1 MNVLITG
8 GAGYIG
14 THTLLALNDAGYAP
28 VVIDNLSNSTKDALR
43 QTERLGG
50 IQFPFYEADVRD
62 RSVLRQIFRTHSIEA
77 VIHFAGLK
85 AVGESVSQPLRY
97 FSNNLESTLAL
108 LDVMKEHGCHQL
120 VFSSSATVY
129 GAPQQLPLTE
139 DHPLSVTNPYGRT
152 KLMIEEILND
162 LAQSDAF
169 WRIAMLRYFNP
180 VGAHPSGR
188 IGEAPLGP
196 PNNLFPC
203 ITQFMAG
210 VRTELK
216 VFGDDY
222 PTHDGTGVRDYI
234 HVCDL
239 AEGHVSALKKLEELG
254 GAVSINLGTGKG
266 HSVLEVIHLFEQVS
280 GRTIPYQ
287 IAPRRPGD
295 VAECYADAT
304 KAKQLLGWEANYD
317 LPRMIQ
323 DSWRWQKS

>member
-1 MNVLITG
+1 
-8 GAGYIG
+8 
-14 THTLLALNDAGYAP
+14 
-28 VVIDNLSNSTKDALR
+28 
-43 QTERLGG
+43 
-50 IQFPFYEADVRD
+50 
-62 RSVLRQIFRTHSIEA
+62 
-77 VIHFAGLK
+77 
-85 AVGESVSQPLRY
+85 
-97 FSNNLESTLAL
+97 
-108 LDVMKEHGCHQL
+108 
-120 VFSSSATVY
+120 
-129 GAPQQLPLTE
+129 
-139 DHPLSVTNPYGRT
+139 
-152 KLMIEEILND
+152 MIEEILND
-162 LAQSDAF
+162 LSQPDAF

-203 ITQFMAG
+203 ITQFMTG

-216 VFGDDY
+216 VFGGDY
-222 PTHDGTGVRDYI
+222 PTHDGTGVRDYL

-239 AEGHVSALKKLEELG
+239 AEGHVSALKKLEELE

>member
-1 MNVLITG
+1 
-8 GAGYIG
+8 
-14 THTLLALNDAGYAP
+14 
-28 VVIDNLSNSTKDALR
+28 
-43 QTERLGG
+43 
-50 IQFPFYEADVRD
+50 PFYEADVRD
-62 RSVLRQIFRTHSIEA
+62 RSVLRQIFRTHPIEA

-108 LDVMKEHGCHQL
+108 LDVMKEHGCRQL

-139 DHPLSVTNPYGRT
+139 DHPLSATNPYGRT

-180 VGAHPSGR
+180 VGAHSSGR

-266 HSVLEVIHLFEQVS
+266 YSVLEVIHLFEQVS

-287 IAPRRPGD
+287 MAPRRPGD

>member
-1 MNVLITG
+1 
-8 GAGYIG
+8 
-14 THTLLALNDAGYAP
+14 
-28 VVIDNLSNSTKDALR
+28 
-43 QTERLGG
+43 
-50 IQFPFYEADVRD
+50 
-62 RSVLRQIFRTHSIEA
+62 
-77 VIHFAGLK
+77 
-85 AVGESVSQPLRY
+85 
-97 FSNNLESTLAL
+97 
-108 LDVMKEHGCHQL
+108 
-120 VFSSSATVY
+120 
-129 GAPQQLPLTE
+129 
-139 DHPLSVTNPYGRT
+139 
-152 KLMIEEILND
+152 
-162 LAQSDAF
+162 
-169 WRIAMLRYFNP
+169 
-180 VGAHPSGR
+180 
-188 IGEAPLGP
+188 
-196 PNNLFPC
+196 
-203 ITQFMAG
+203 MAG